1 MFPHM
6 GTSRLILQRLTARRV
21 RRRWLSAA
29 ALGALILAPAARA
42 AEPQVSISVGNDPV
56 ESITTQLGA
65 SGTGPSSD
73 NVVELKVKPT
83 GGEGCGANPG
93 ADKGEYVASEAGSGT
108 QTFTR
113 NWTFSAAGAYLLC
126 AWLSDGTQSG
136 SPVIAH
142 NSATMTVRPPHISLS
157 IAVPATVHPHQIFQI
172 TTTAQ
177 SETARDVYQFI
188 LPLTGRGCPV
198 NAGAA
203 GSTSGEEISEWP
215 SIGSAWQVT
224 GGPFT
229 ASLNESFSGVGGYLV
244 CAYAEYPSS
253 SSVPE
258 AVASAGFSVV
268 LPPPPCVVPH
278 LTSSSTLGS
287 VEHRLLAAHCK
298 VGKIRYIHTAHY
310 SRGRVLSL
318 SPRPGSRVAN
328 GTRVAIRV
336 SSGHH
341 RH

>member
-6 GTSRLILQRLTARRV
+6 RTARLILQRLTARRA
-21 RRRWLSAA
+21 RRRWLPAA
-29 ALGALILAPAARA
+29 ALGALIFAPAARG
-42 AEPQVSISVGNDPV
+42 AEPQVTISVGNDPV

-65 SGTGPSSD
+65 VGTGPSS
-73 NVVELKVKPT
+73 NNFVELKLKPA

-93 ADKGEYVASEAGSGT
+93 ADKGENVGSEAGSGT
-108 QTFTR
+108 QTVSR
-113 NWTFSAAGAYLLC
+113 NWTFGAAGAYLLC
-126 AWLSDGTQSG
+126 AWLVDDHQSG
-136 SPVIAH
+136 TPVVAR
-142 NSATMTVRPPHISLS
+142 NSTTITVRPPHISLS

-188 LPLTGRGCPV
+188 VPLTSRGCPA

-203 GSTSGEEISEWP
+203 GSTSGEQVTEWP

-224 GGPFT
+224 GGPFS
-229 ASLNESFSGVGGYLV
+229 ASVNESFSGVGRYLI

-253 SSVPE
+253 SSLPE
-258 AVASAGFSVV
+258 AVSSAGFSVV

-278 LTSSSTLGS
+278 VTRSSTLRS
-287 VEHRLLAAHCK
+287 VEHTLFAAHCK
-298 VGKIRYIHTAHY
+298 VGKVRFVHTAHY

-318 SPRPGSRVAN
+318 SPRPGSRVSN
-328 GTRVAIRV
+328 GTRVAILV

-341 RH
+341 HR